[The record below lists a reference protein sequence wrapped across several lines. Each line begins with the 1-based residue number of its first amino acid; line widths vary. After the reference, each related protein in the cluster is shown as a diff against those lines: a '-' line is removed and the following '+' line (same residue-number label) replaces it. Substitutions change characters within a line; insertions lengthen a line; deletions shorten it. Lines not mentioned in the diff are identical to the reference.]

1 MSTQRNPQ
9 GASPAAS
16 QGPATGTD
24 AQGRGAG
31 APRSL
36 VTISLIL
43 ALVFTVAVLGG
54 AKILSDRQKYSDVSV
69 GAVDAPD
76 AKASECSQ
84 LVEKAPEKAGK
95 FRKVGILDPVPDGTV
110 AYRDTNGTQLTVRC
124 GVTMPDQY
132 TVISPVSAAEG
143 ASWFIAQ
150 DATPGSTLAT
160 WYSVSGE
167 PTVAVTSEAD
177 GDLIKDAVADLSPV
191 LGDVATSESPVVPA
205 ALPLADEPVAKD
217 RNEQTCR
224 SFDEA
229 LPAEIAGFR
238 RLSSEELGEL
248 MENNAKAVG
257 GEDALRN
264 PQLTDLIE
272 QANRAAK
279 DSLVVYQPEEEGNEP
294 VVVRCGVAFPESYER
309 GERLSQ
315 IDDVPWF
322 DAPALAQGST
332 IGHWYA
338 IGHEEVV
345 AVAMPQFSS
354 GDVLPT
360 VTKAITESMSNPPAR
375 ASRGATPA
383 PGPPGAA
390 APANRPPRGPGRA
403 FLLS

>member
-16 QGPATGTD
+16 QGPNTGTG
-24 AQGRGAG
+24 ARGRGAG

-360 VTKAITESMSNPPAR
+360 VTKAITESMSKR
-375 ASRGATPA
+375 AERS
-383 PGPPGAA
+383 
-390 APANRPPRGPGRA
+390 
-403 FLLS
+403 